1 MFFMKRLLPF
11 ILIVFVMALFFNNA
25 VNWHY
30 HRLPSGLV
38 VEHAHPYSK
47 SPFSADSP
55 FARHNHTDFEFLV
68 LGLVYHS
75 GLVLLVAALILMIF
89 RESISRPR
97 ILNPV
102 PLYFSRLTSLPLLRA
117 PPLV

>member
-1 MFFMKRLLPF
+1 MFFMKRLLSF
-11 ILIVFVMALFFNNA
+11 VLILFVMALFFNNA
-25 VNWHY
+25 INWHY
-30 HRLPSGLV
+30 HRLPNGLV

-75 GLVLLVAALILMIF
+75 GLIVLLAALMLSVF
-89 RESISRPR
+89 RESIFLPL
-97 ILNPV
+97 ILRPV
-102 PLYFSRLTSLPLLRA
+102 PFYSSGNTSLPLLRA